1 MKLKEVDGIEVY
13 ITNNGRIA
21 LKQDSIEYGQP
32 TVTFIT
38 LNQFSVI
45 EDWVFRNRDEIDLL
59 WNDGIEVEDDSE
71 T

>member
-1 MKLKEVDGIEVY
+1 MKLKEVDGVEVY

-32 TVTFIT
+32 TVTFLT

-71 T
+71 A

>member
-1 MKLKEVDGIEVY
+1 MKLKEVDGVEVY
-13 ITNNGRIA
+13 ITANGRIA

-32 TVTFIT
+32 TVTFLT

-45 EDWVFRNRDEIDLL
+45 EDWVFKNRDEIDLL

-71 T
+71 A